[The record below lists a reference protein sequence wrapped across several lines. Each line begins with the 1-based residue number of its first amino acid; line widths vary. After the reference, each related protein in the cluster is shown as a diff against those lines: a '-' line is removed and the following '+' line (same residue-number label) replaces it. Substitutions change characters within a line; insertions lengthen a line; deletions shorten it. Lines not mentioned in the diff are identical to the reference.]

1 MAEVLSS
8 TMIID
13 VEDQQHSAKF
23 LSQLRNLEKENT
35 ELREKHLCAN
45 KELEAAKDMISE
57 LSAKFQKLYE
67 ETNEKAKKTL
77 LTQLKQSE
85 EMTRFYTG
93 LNSFD
98 LFLGIFNALLPALI
112 DDKRFKISLQDY
124 WFHVLIFGLFI
135 HSNCYM

>member
-45 KELEAAKDMISE
+45 KELEAAKLVKKSNRREFRIWNPNQVKSI
-57 LSAKFQKLYE
+57 LLLLLLVVRFQC
-67 ETNEKAKKTL
+67 
-77 LTQLKQSE
+77 Q
-85 EMTRFYTG
+85 
-93 LNSFD
+93 
-98 LFLGIFNALLPALI
+98 
-112 DDKRFKISLQDY
+112 
-124 WFHVLIFGLFI
+124 
-135 HSNCYM
+135 